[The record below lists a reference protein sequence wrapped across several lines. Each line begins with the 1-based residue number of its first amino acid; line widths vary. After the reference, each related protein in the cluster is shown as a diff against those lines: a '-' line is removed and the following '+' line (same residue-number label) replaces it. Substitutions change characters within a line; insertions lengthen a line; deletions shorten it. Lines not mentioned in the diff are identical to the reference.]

1 MHCHLLTL
9 FYAAHSCVFEK
20 GRIIDVNNSIKQL
33 RTERKWSQEDF
44 AEKLGV
50 SRQTVISIEK
60 GKYDPSLPLAFK
72 IAKLLGDK
80 LENIFT
86 E

>member
-1 MHCHLLTL
+1 M
-9 FYAAHSCVFEK
+9 
-20 GRIIDVNNSIKQL
+20 NNSIKQL